1 MKAEDLKNSI
11 LQLAMEGKL
20 VPQNPN
26 DEPASV
32 LLEKIRDEKERLIK
46 AKKIKRNNKE
56 SFIFRKNGH
65 FYEKVSKKGEPV
77 CIDEEIPFDI
87 PDSWEWCRFGYVVDF
102 SLGKTPP
109 RKELIFWD
117 NATTPWVTISDM
129 VDGKIINC
137 TQENVNNYA
146 LEKSFKGILVPK
158 GTLLMS
164 FKLTVGKVSI
174 LGLDA
179 VHNEAIISIKPFI
192 DNNNCFRDY
201 LFRVLP
207 LISQTGDTKSAI
219 KGKTLNSKSLNK
231 LLIPLPPFNEQERI
245 VNKIEDII
253 PLIEEYGVDKEQ
265 LNKLNSEFPDKLKS
279 SILQEAIQGKLVPQ
293 DSNDEP
299 SSVLLE
305 RIRNEKERLIKE
317 KKIKRNKNKS
327 FIYKNNNQFYEKIDN
342 NKPICIDNEIPFEIP
357 NSWEWVRLDT
367 ICKYIQRGKS
377 PKYSEIKMYPVVAQK
392 CNQWSGFSLEKAKF
406 IDPKT
411 VDSYKEERIL
421 QNKDIMWNSTGLGT
435 LGRVGLYDESV
446 NKYDW
451 AVADSHVTIIRPFA
465 KYVFQEFIYLFLASP
480 TVQLVIE
487 SKAGGSTKQKE
498 LNLSTIKNY
507 LIPLA
512 PHNEQKRIIDK
523 VFKLNQILG

>member
-1 MKAEDLKNSI
+1 M
-11 LQLAMEGKL
+11 
-20 VPQNPN
+20 
-26 DEPASV
+26 
-32 LLEKIRDEKERLIK
+32 
-46 AKKIKRNNKE
+46 
-56 SFIFRKNGH
+56 FTFRKNGH
-65 FYEKVSKKGEPV
+65 FYERIGKKGEPI
-77 CIDEEIPFDI
+77 CIDDEIQFDVPDTWELCRLENLCSLLNPKIEEKSKYPYLNAKFLRNKIDPEI
-87 PDSWEWCRFGYVVDF
+87 KEKGRFVEKNTKVI
-102 SLGKTPP
+102 L
-109 RKELIFWD
+109 
-117 NATTPWVTISDM
+117 
-129 VDGKIINC
+129 VDGENSGEVFLTHTDGYMGSTFRILYINS
-137 TQENVNNYA
+137 EMYDEYVLKL
-146 LEKSFKGILVPK
+146 LELWKNPLKKSKKGAAIPHLNKDIFNKILVGIPP
-158 GTLLMS
+158 
-164 FKLTVGKVSI
+164 I
-174 LGLDA
+174 
-179 VHNEAIISIKPFI
+179 NEQKRIIDEINHI
-192 DNNNCFRDY
+192 Y
-201 LFRVLP
+201 P
-207 LISQTGDTKSAI
+207 LIKEYDF
-219 KGKTLNSKSLNK
+219 NK
-231 LLIPLPPFNEQERI
+231 EKL
-245 VNKIEDII
+245 D
-253 PLIEEYGVDKEQ
+253 
-265 LNKLNSEFPDKLKS
+265 KLNSEFPNKLRS

-293 DSNDEP
+293 NPNDEP
-299 SSVLLE
+299 ASILLE
-305 RIRNEKERLIKE
+305 KIREEKKRLIKE

>member
-1 MKAEDLKNSI
+1 M
-11 LQLAMEGKL
+11 
-20 VPQNPN
+20 
-26 DEPASV
+26 
-32 LLEKIRDEKERLIK
+32 
-46 AKKIKRNNKE
+46 
-56 SFIFRKNGH
+56 FTFRKNGH
-65 FYEKVSKKGEPV
+65 FYEKIDKKEKPV
-77 CIDEEIPFDI
+77 CIDDEIPFEV
-87 PDSWEWCRFGYVVDF
+87 PANWELCRLENLC
-102 SLGKTPP
+102 SLLNPKIEEHGKYPYLNAKFLRNKTDPEI
-109 RKELIFWD
+109 KEKGRFIQINTKVIL
-117 NATTPWVTISDM
+117 
-129 VDGKIINC
+129 VDGENSGEVFLTHEDGYMGSTFRLLDINS
-137 TQENVNNYA
+137 QIFDKYILKLIELWRNP
-146 LEKSFKGILVPK
+146 LKKSKKG
-158 GTLLMS
+158 
-164 FKLTVGKVSI
+164 
-174 LGLDA
+174 A
-179 VHNEAIISIKPFI
+179 AIPH
-192 DNNNCFRDY
+192 
-201 LFRVLP
+201 
-207 LISQTGDTKSAI
+207 
-219 KGKTLNSKSLNK
+219 LNK
-231 LLIPLPPFNEQERI
+231 DIFNNIFVGIPPLNEQKRI
-245 VNKIEDII
+245 VNQINSLM
-253 PLIEEYGVDKEQ
+253 PLIIEYGDYKEK
-265 LNKLNSEFPDKLKS
+265 LDKLNSEFPDKLKS

-293 DSNDEP
+293 NPNDEP
-299 SSVLLE
+299 ASVLLE
-305 RIRNEKERLIKE
+305 RIKNEKERLIKE

>member
-1 MKAEDLKNSI
+1 M
-11 LQLAMEGKL
+11 
-20 VPQNPN
+20 
-26 DEPASV
+26 
-32 LLEKIRDEKERLIK
+32 
-46 AKKIKRNNKE
+46 
-56 SFIFRKNGH
+56 FTFRKNGH
-65 FYEKVSKKGEPV
+65 FYEKIDKKEKPV
-77 CIDEEIPFDI
+77 CIDDEIPFEV
-87 PDSWEWCRFGYVVDF
+87 PANWELCRLENLC
-102 SLGKTPP
+102 SLLNPKIGEHGKYPYLNAKFLRNKTDPEI
-109 RKELIFWD
+109 KEKGRFIQINTKVIL
-117 NATTPWVTISDM
+117 
-129 VDGKIINC
+129 VDGENSGEVFLTHEDGYMGSTFRLLDINS
-137 TQENVNNYA
+137 QIFDKYILKLIELWRNP
-146 LEKSFKGILVPK
+146 LKKSKKG
-158 GTLLMS
+158 
-164 FKLTVGKVSI
+164 
-174 LGLDA
+174 A
-179 VHNEAIISIKPFI
+179 AIPH
-192 DNNNCFRDY
+192 
-201 LFRVLP
+201 
-207 LISQTGDTKSAI
+207 
-219 KGKTLNSKSLNK
+219 LNK
-231 LLIPLPPFNEQERI
+231 DIFNNIFVGIPPLNEQKRI
-245 VNKIEDII
+245 VNQINSLM
-253 PLIEEYGVDKEQ
+253 PLIIEYGDYKEK
-265 LNKLNSEFPDKLKS
+265 LDKLNSEFPDKLKS

-293 DSNDEP
+293 NPNDEP
-299 SSVLLE
+299 ASVLLE
-305 RIRNEKERLIKE
+305 RIKNEKERLIKE

-327 FIYKNNNQFYEKIDN
+327 FIYKNNNQVYEKIDN

>member
-1 MKAEDLKNSI
+1 M
-11 LQLAMEGKL
+11 G
-20 VPQNPN
+20 
-26 DEPASV
+26 
-32 LLEKIRDEKERLIK
+32 
-46 AKKIKRNNKE
+46 
-56 SFIFRKNGH
+56 
-65 FYEKVSKKGEPV
+65 KKGEPV
-77 CIDEEIPFDI
+77 CIDDEIPFDV
-87 PDSWEWCRFGYVVDF
+87 PANWELCRLENLC
-102 SLGKTPP
+102 SLLNPKIGEHGKYPYLNAKFLRNKTDPEI
-109 RKELIFWD
+109 KEKGRFIQINTKVIL
-117 NATTPWVTISDM
+117 
-129 VDGKIINC
+129 VDGENSGEVFLTHEDGYMGSTFRLLDINS
-137 TQENVNNYA
+137 QIFDKYILKLIELWRNP
-146 LEKSFKGILVPK
+146 LKKSKKG
-158 GTLLMS
+158 
-164 FKLTVGKVSI
+164 
-174 LGLDA
+174 A
-179 VHNEAIISIKPFI
+179 AIPH
-192 DNNNCFRDY
+192 
-201 LFRVLP
+201 
-207 LISQTGDTKSAI
+207 
-219 KGKTLNSKSLNK
+219 LNK
-231 LLIPLPPFNEQERI
+231 DIFNNIFVGIPPLNEQKRI
-245 VNKIEDII
+245 VNQINSLMHLII
-253 PLIEEYGVDKEQ
+253 EYGDYKEK
-265 LNKLNSEFPDKLKS
+265 LDKLNSEFPDKLKS

-293 DSNDEP
+293 NPNDEP
-299 SSVLLE
+299 ASVLLE
-305 RIRNEKERLIKE
+305 RIKNEKERLIKE

>member
-1 MKAEDLKNSI
+1 M
-11 LQLAMEGKL
+11 G
-20 VPQNPN
+20 
-26 DEPASV
+26 
-32 LLEKIRDEKERLIK
+32 
-46 AKKIKRNNKE
+46 
-56 SFIFRKNGH
+56 
-65 FYEKVSKKGEPV
+65 KKGEPV
-77 CIDEEIPFDI
+77 CIDDEIPFDV
-87 PDSWEWCRFGYVVDF
+87 PANWELCRLENLC
-102 SLGKTPP
+102 SLLNPKIGEHGKYPYLNAKFLRNKTNPEI
-109 RKELIFWD
+109 KEKGRFIQINTKVIL
-117 NATTPWVTISDM
+117 
-129 VDGKIINC
+129 VDGENSGEVFLTHEDGYMGSTFRLLDINS
-137 TQENVNNYA
+137 QIFDKYILKLIELWRNP
-146 LEKSFKGILVPK
+146 LKKSKKG
-158 GTLLMS
+158 
-164 FKLTVGKVSI
+164 
-174 LGLDA
+174 A
-179 VHNEAIISIKPFI
+179 AIPH
-192 DNNNCFRDY
+192 
-201 LFRVLP
+201 
-207 LISQTGDTKSAI
+207 
-219 KGKTLNSKSLNK
+219 LNK
-231 LLIPLPPFNEQERI
+231 DIFNNIFVGIPPLNEQKRI
-245 VNKIEDII
+245 VNQINSLM
-253 PLIEEYGVDKEQ
+253 PLIIEYGDYKEK
-265 LNKLNSEFPDKLKS
+265 LDKLNSEFPDKLKS

-293 DSNDEP
+293 NPNDEP
-299 SSVLLE
+299 TSVLLE
-305 RIRNEKERLIKE
+305 RIKNEKERLIKE

>member
-1 MKAEDLKNSI
+1 M
-11 LQLAMEGKL
+11 
-20 VPQNPN
+20 
-26 DEPASV
+26 
-32 LLEKIRDEKERLIK
+32 
-46 AKKIKRNNKE
+46 
-56 SFIFRKNGH
+56 FTFRKNGH

-317 KKIKRNKNKS
+317 KKIKRNNKES
-327 FIYKNNNQFYEKIDN
+327 FIYKNNNHFYEIVGK
-342 NKPICIDNEIPFEIP
+342 KGEPICIDDEIPFEIP
-357 NSWEWVRLDT
+357 ENWEWTRIKNIVTKLTDGAHKTPKYVDKGIPFLSVKDMSSGYLDFSDT
-367 ICKYIQRGKS
+367 KYISQ
-377 PKYSEIKMYPVVAQK
+377 ED
-392 CNQWSGFSLEKAKF
+392 F
-406 IDPKT
+406 
-411 VDSYKEERIL
+411 ERIYQRCNYEYGDIL
-421 QNKDIMWNSTGLGT
+421 LTKVGTTGIPIIIDTNKDFGLF
-435 LGRVGLYDESV
+435 VSV
-446 NKYDW
+446 ALLKFN
-451 AVADSHVTIIRPFA
+451 H
-465 KYVFQEFIYLFLASP
+465 EFIHNEFLVHLINSP
-480 TVQLVIE
+480 LVQLQCIE
-487 SKAGGSTKQKE
+487 NTKGVG
-498 LNLSTIKNY
+498 NKNWVLRDIGNT
-507 LIPLA
+507 LITLPPL
-512 PHNEQKRIIDK
+512 NEQIRIVEKLEEIFQK
-523 VFKLNQILG
+523 FK

>member
-1 MKAEDLKNSI
+1 M
-11 LQLAMEGKL
+11 
-20 VPQNPN
+20 
-26 DEPASV
+26 
-32 LLEKIRDEKERLIK
+32 
-46 AKKIKRNNKE
+46 
-56 SFIFRKNGH
+56 FTFRKNGH
-65 FYEKVSKKGEPV
+65 FYEKIGKKEKPI
-77 CIDEEIPFDI
+77 CIDDEIPFEV
-87 PDSWEWCRFGYVVDF
+87 PDSWELCRLENIAQFNGGYAFKSSEFKDEGIRVI
-102 SLGKTPP
+102 
-109 RKELIFWD
+109 R
-117 NATTPWVTISDM
+117 ISDF
-129 VDGKIINC
+129 D
-137 TQENVNNYA
+137 ENGFKNDKLVYYEEKEELDKFILENND
-146 LEKSFKGILVPK
+146 ILMAMT
-158 GTLLMS
+158 GG
-164 FKLTVGKVSI
+164 TVGKTVFVTELSEKMYVNQRVADIKISEKLNIEFIYKI
-174 LGLDA
+174 LQSNFIKKCIHQNKNSTND
-179 VHNEAIISIKPFI
+179 NISMK
-192 DNNNCFRDY
+192 
-201 LFRVLP
+201 
-207 LISQTGDTKSAI
+207 LI
-219 KGKTLNSKSLNK
+219 NS
-231 LLIPLPPFNEQERI
+231 F
-245 VNKIEDII
+245 II
-253 PLIEEYGVDKEQ
+253 PIPPYKEQ
-265 LNKLNSEFPDKLKS
+265 IRILDKINRLLVYVNDYNDLKVKLDKLNSEFPDKLKS

-293 DSNDEP
+293 DLNDEP

-305 RIRNEKERLIKE
+305 KINDEKERLIKE

-406 IDPKT
+406 LDPKT

>member
-1 MKAEDLKNSI
+1 M
-11 LQLAMEGKL
+11 
-20 VPQNPN
+20 
-26 DEPASV
+26 
-32 LLEKIRDEKERLIK
+32 
-46 AKKIKRNNKE
+46 
-56 SFIFRKNGH
+56 FTFRKNGH
-65 FYEKVSKKGEPV
+65 FYEKVGKKGEPV
-77 CIDEEIPFDI
+77 CIGDEIPFDV
-87 PDSWEWCRFGYVVDF
+87 PANWELCRLENLC
-102 SLGKTPP
+102 SLLNPKIGEHGKYPYLNAKFLRNKTDPEI
-109 RKELIFWD
+109 KEKGRFIQINTKVIL
-117 NATTPWVTISDM
+117 
-129 VDGKIINC
+129 VDGENSGEVFLTHEDGYMGSTFRLLDINS
-137 TQENVNNYA
+137 QIFDKYILKLIELWRNP
-146 LEKSFKGILVPK
+146 LKKSKKG
-158 GTLLMS
+158 
-164 FKLTVGKVSI
+164 
-174 LGLDA
+174 A
-179 VHNEAIISIKPFI
+179 AIPH
-192 DNNNCFRDY
+192 
-201 LFRVLP
+201 
-207 LISQTGDTKSAI
+207 
-219 KGKTLNSKSLNK
+219 LNK
-231 LLIPLPPFNEQERI
+231 DIFNNIFVGIPPLNEQKRI
-245 VNKIEDII
+245 VNQINSLM
-253 PLIEEYGVDKEQ
+253 PLIIEYGDYKEK
-265 LNKLNSEFPDKLKS
+265 LDKLNSEFPDKLKS

-293 DSNDEP
+293 NPNDEP
-299 SSVLLE
+299 ASVLLE
-305 RIRNEKERLIKE
+305 RIKNEKERLIKE

>member
-65 FYEKVSKKGEPV
+65 FYEKVGKKGEPV
-77 CIDEEIPFDI
+77 CIDDEIPFEV
-87 PDSWEWCRFGYVVDF
+87 PDSWELCRLENLC
-102 SLGKTPP
+102 SLLNPKIGENGEYPYLNAKFLRNKIDPEI
-109 RKELIFWD
+109 KEKGRFIETNTKVIL
-117 NATTPWVTISDM
+117 
-129 VDGKIINC
+129 VDGENSGEVFLTHEDGYMGSTFRLLDINS
-137 TQENVNNYA
+137 QIFDKYILKLIELWKNP
-146 LEKSFKGILVPK
+146 LKKSKKG
-158 GTLLMS
+158 
-164 FKLTVGKVSI
+164 
-174 LGLDA
+174 A
-179 VHNEAIISIKPFI
+179 AIPH
-192 DNNNCFRDY
+192 
-201 LFRVLP
+201 
-207 LISQTGDTKSAI
+207 
-219 KGKTLNSKSLNK
+219 LNK
-231 LLIPLPPFNEQERI
+231 DIFNNIFVGIPPLNEQKRI
-245 VNKIEDII
+245 VNQINSLM
-253 PLIEEYGVDKEQ
+253 PLIIEYGDYKEK
-265 LNKLNSEFPDKLKS
+265 LDKLNSEFPDKLKS

-293 DSNDEP
+293 NPNDEP
-299 SSVLLE
+299 ASVLLE
-305 RIRNEKERLIKE
+305 RIKNEKERLIKE

-342 NKPICIDNEIPFEIP
+342 NKPICIDNEIPFEVP